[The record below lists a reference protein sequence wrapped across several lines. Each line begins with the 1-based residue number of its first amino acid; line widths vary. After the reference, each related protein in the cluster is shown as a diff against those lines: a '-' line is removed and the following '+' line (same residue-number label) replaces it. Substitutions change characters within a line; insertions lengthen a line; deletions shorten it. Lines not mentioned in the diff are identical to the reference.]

1 MKRAMPT
8 FILALLAV
16 GSSAW
21 AQEPGEAKTSTA
33 AAAEPSAE
41 ATADSTAE
49 TVSKTAAEPEAAS
62 TPKATESVEA
72 DDDVWSSKYDELDH
86 VMVLE
91 RIDNKADDVQRKIA
105 ALKDR
110 VDLLRESV
118 VVGSITPSR
127 TIIVHKSELG
137 ASFDIESLEYKL
149 DGEVIFT
156 KSVKDGAINV
166 QQEFEVLNGFLT
178 PGEHLFEV
186 GIVLKGSGRGFF
198 AYFLG
203 YRFRLSS
210 KYRLTVAEGR
220 LTKLVVTPYPRPDV
234 SLKPK
239 DRLAIKYDIGVQV
252 NRTE

>member
-21 AQEPGEAKTSTA
+21 AQDQGEAKTSTA

-41 ATADSTAE
+41 ATAESTAE
-49 TVSKTAAEPEAAS
+49 TVSKTAAS
-62 TPKATESVEA
+62 TPKATESEEA

-127 TIIVHKSELG
+127 TIIVHKSDLG
-137 ASFDIESLEYKL
+137 DSFDIESLEYKL

-210 KYRLTVAEGR
+210 KYRLSVAEGR

-239 DRLAIKYDIGVQV
+239 ERLAIKYDIGVQV
-252 NRTE
+252 NRAE